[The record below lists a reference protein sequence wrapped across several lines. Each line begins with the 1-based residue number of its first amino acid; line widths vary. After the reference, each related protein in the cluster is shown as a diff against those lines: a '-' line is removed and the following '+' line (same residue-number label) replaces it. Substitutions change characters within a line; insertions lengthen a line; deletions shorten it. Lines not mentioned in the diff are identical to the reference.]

1 MFSSE
6 YEYVFL
12 KGIFGHRFRNS
23 ALACGCCC
31 GCLRLCTVFSLKP
44 ISTECFKDNTSTVVA
59 IDFHYFYFPDE
70 CRNATMISYRSSEV
84 LDYSPLTDTE
94 VSQLFSINHVDM
106 CINITNINFIYL
118 IFNMEELTGNCTG
131 PLFEIVGNRYLS
143 HLTVGDFI
151 NNLEPDAI
159 RIRGNPLLTKDDL
172 DVFANFSDVQVE
184 GECLLPSPLQSRSMV
199 PYGCKNMYGILSL
212 TGYSSL
218 DDDFSWSDYPLTG
231 CIEIESTTLENVDF
245 LYHFRDF
252 TPIRG
257 CKQYIANNSELCVG
271 NSSFWREVFGDIDI
285 YNNRMHCPDQCD
297 GGVVNETYLD
307 STAACEMRIGDVV
320 IADLTGHL
328 FHYVT

>member
-1 MFSSE
+1 M
-6 YEYVFL
+6 
-12 KGIFGHRFRNS
+12 NS
-23 ALACGCCC
+23 ATFREYLVIVSV
-31 GCLRLCTVFSLKP
+31 TVLSHAVAVAVAYEFAQFFRLKP
-44 ISTECFKDNTSTVVA
+44 ISPECFKDNTSTVVV
-59 IDFHYFYFPDE
+59 IEFHFFYFPDE
-70 CRNATMISYRSSEV
+70 CRDATMISYRSSEV
-84 LDYSPLTDTE
+84 LDYSPLTETE
-94 VSQLFSINHVDM
+94 VNQLFSINHVDM
-106 CINITNINFIYL
+106 CINITNTDSYSL

-131 PLFEIVGNRYLS
+131 PLFEIVGNPRLS
-143 HLTVGDFI
+143 HLTIGDFI

-172 DVFANFSDVQVE
+172 DVFANFSDVQLE
-184 GECLLPSPLQSRSMV
+184 GECLLPSPLQSRSRV
-199 PYGCKNMYGILSL
+199 PHGCKYIYGILSL

-218 DDDFSWSDYPLTG
+218 DDYFYLGYYNYPFTG
-231 CIEIESTTLENVDF
+231 CIEIESTTLKNVYF
-245 LYHFRDF
+245 LNHFKDF

-285 YNNRMHCPDQCD
+285 YNNKIDCPDQCD
-297 GGVVNETYLD
+297 GGVVNETYLS